1 MLPYYLLLAATLA
14 LTGAAQAQNQAAAQ
28 PREFVFRFQPPDG
41 ARFKV
46 QYTQQRVRTLEGQP
60 PTRDESESLTEGSF
74 RRIGNQFEYQPRIV
88 TMSMRRNGV
97 AVNDPTLPLLTGLQV
112 TYVIS
117 AEGEATAIR
126 GFDGFDTLL
135 KSRLPPQIAAALAPL
150 INERVLVQRE
160 TAEWNARYAEFAG
173 GKFRIGEVIDADAPQ
188 TLPTGETLRY
198 TVRTSFP
205 RWESCPAGRCVRIEQ
220 IYESDATALAQTAA
234 RLTGQLMAGTSQPAP
249 AAPAAAQ
256 ISGSLTRLIDPQ
268 TMLIYTEQ
276 VRRTLTMRVQLP
288 DRGLVPMVQ
297 EESRTYTYTYE

>member
-1 MLPYYLLLAATLA
+1 MFPHYLLLAATLA

-46 QYTQQRVRTLEGQP
+46 QYTQQSVRTLEGQP

-74 RRIGNQFEYQPRIV
+74 RRVGNQFEYQPRIV

-173 GKFRIGEVIDADAPQ
+173 GKFRIGEVIDADAPK
-188 TLPTGETLRY
+188 PCLRAKRCVTPY
-198 TVRTSFP
+198 ARPS
-205 RWESCPAGRCVRIEQ
+205 PAGK
-220 IYESDATALAQTAA
+220 AA
-234 RLTGQLMAGTSQPAP
+234 RPGAVSASNRSTSRTPPPWPGLQPA
-249 AAPAAAQ
+249 
-256 ISGSLTRLIDPQ
+256 
-268 TMLIYTEQ
+268 
-276 VRRTLTMRVQLP
+276 
-288 DRGLVPMVQ
+288 
-297 EESRTYTYTYE
+297 